1 MLVSSGLLKNCL
13 TMYYDAMNFLCL
25 KTVYM
30 NIQVALFSLKSVTVT
45 QLDMSAAAI
54 SRLSHW

>member
-1 MLVSSGLLKNCL
+1 MH
-13 TMYYDAMNFLCL
+13 YDAMNFLCL